1 MIGVQLVKA
10 RGTKTP
16 AKEET
21 LRVFETARDMGLLI
35 GKGGYF
41 GNVLRI
47 KPPMCLT
54 HADADFLL
62 GVLDLCLTKA

>member
-1 MIGVQLVKA
+1 
-10 RGTKTP
+10 
-16 AKEET
+16 
-21 LRVFETARDMGLLI
+21 MGLLI

-54 HADADFLL
+54 QADADFLL
-62 GVLDLCLTKA
+62 GTLDLCLEKL